1 MYIVTALDG
10 LYVDRQVAT
19 RNHVIAR
26 GLFNAWAEEWG
37 MYVDSTANRCQKG
50 EKVVEIHEPY
60 GVDVH
65 STAYIVTTIDY
76 SDGFSIGMSVCD
88 NYREGIRMYL
98 RALLGMAEDG
108 VMKDN
113 DGNEL
118 VDDIVFIMEYYN
130 KIDCFNDS
138 VRFDNISM
146 TFRTLK
152 IV

>member
-1 MYIVTALDG
+1 MYIVNALDG

-50 EKVVEIHEPY
+50 KKVVEIYEPY

-108 VMKDN
+108 IMRDN
-113 DGNEL
+113 DDNEL
-118 VDDIVFIMEYYN
+118 VDNIVFIMEYYN
-130 KIDCFNDS
+130 KTDCFNDS
-138 VRFDNISM
+138 VRFDDNSV
-146 TFRTLK
+146 TFRTLE

>member
-1 MYIVTALDG
+1 MYIVNALDG

-19 RNHVIAR
+19 RNPVTAR
-26 GLFNAWAEEWG
+26 ELFNEWAEEWG

-50 EKVVEIHEPY
+50 KKVVEIYEPY

-76 SDGFSIGMSVCD
+76 SDGFSIGMSVRD

-108 VMKDN
+108 IMRDN
-113 DGNEL
+113 DDNEL
-118 VDDIVFIMEYYN
+118 VDDIVFIMECYN
-130 KIDCFNDS
+130 KTDCFNDS
-138 VRFDNISM
+138 VRFDDISM

-152 IV
+152 VI